1 MDKITHEIRIA
12 NWKATLEQCH
22 ARPKGLTVRQWLLE
36 QGISEKSYYY
46 WQRKIRQNVY
56 EQIKPSTLPAVQE
69 KGSTAFAE
77 IPVQPVISQKTID
90 IAFRADAVIQVGSAT
105 IGLSNSVSD
114 SLLNKILEAVDHV
127 S

>member
-12 NWKATLEQCH
+12 NWKAVLEQCH
-22 ARPKGLTVRQWLLE
+22 ARPKGQTARQWLLE

-56 EQIKPSTLPAVQE
+56 EQIQPSKLPAIQE
-69 KGSTAFAE
+69 KGTITFAE
-77 IPVQPVISQKTID
+77 VPVAPPMSHETSG
-90 IAFRADAVIQVGSAT
+90 IAFKADAVLQIGKVT
-105 IGLSNSVSD
+105 VGLSNSVSD
-114 SLLNKILEAVDHV
+114 TLLRKMMEAAGHV

>member
-12 NWKATLEQCH
+12 NWKAILEQCH
-22 ARPKGLTVRQWLLE
+22 ARPKGLTVRQWLVE

-46 WQRKIRQNVY
+46 WQRKIRKNVY
-56 EQIKPSTLPAVQE
+56 EQIKPAQLPAVQE
-69 KGSTAFAE
+69 KSSIAFAE
-77 IPVQPVISQKTID
+77 LPVPPVMNQKTID
-90 IAFRADAVIQVGSAT
+90 IAFRADAVIQVGNAT

-114 SLLNKILEAVDHV
+114 TLLNKILGAVDHV